1 MSLALQQAILAFTV
15 TLALIWLLARIA
27 PRLGLMDAPNH
38 RKKHAGQVPL
48 VGGIAIFL
56 TLMLCAWIWKE
67 VGLHSVGTQVNALKM
82 FMVAGGALVL
92 LGVLDD
98 RFQLSVFTR
107 TAFEVGIAMLL
118 IEGLNLRLT
127 ELGDLVGT
135 GHIELKSWIAYPFT
149 VVCIFGVINAYNMLD
164 GMDGLLGIVML
175 TTLIAFHLFT
185 GIEPGILTIV
195 IGSSLA
201 AFLIS
206 NLGVA
211 PFIPKSFLG
220 DAGSKLL
227 GLLVVALVLTVT
239 STQIGGDRLI
249 DPVTALYLLGLPLFD
264 MAFTTLR
271 RILRGKSPVRS
282 DNTHIHHLMRTLGLS
297 ERRSLVIIGTL
308 GISMPYLGLM
318 LARSGAAEAYQ
329 FYIFLGCF
337 AGYCL
342 IMSQAW
348 FVATRCRGNTVSREP
363 TTPITDTRQE
373 AHEI

>member
-1 MSLALQQAILAFTV
+1 MSLALQQATLAFTV

-27 PRLGLMDAPNH
+27 PRLGLVDAPNH
-38 RKKHAGQVPL
+38 RKKHAGNIPL

-56 TLMLCAWIWKE
+56 TLTLCAWIWQE
-67 VGLHSVGTQVNALKM
+67 VGLHSVGTQTQALKT

-107 TAFEVGIAMLL
+107 TTFEIGIALLL

-127 ELGDLVGT
+127 ELGDLIGT
-135 GHIELKSWIAYPFT
+135 GFIGLNNWVSYPFT
-149 VVCIFGVINAYNMLD
+149 VLCIFGVINAYNMLD
-164 GMDGLLGIVML
+164 GMDGLLGIIIL
-175 TTLIAFHLFT
+175 ITLAAFHLFT

-195 IGSSLA
+195 IGSSLT

-206 NLGVA
+206 NLGLA

-227 GLLVVALVLTVT
+227 GLLVVAMVLTVT

-249 DPVTALYLLGLPLFD
+249 EPVTALYLLGLPLFD

-271 RILRGKSPVRS
+271 RILRGKSPIRS
-282 DNTHIHHLMRTLGLS
+282 DSTHIHHLMRTLGLS
-297 ERRSLVIIGTL
+297 ERRALVIIGTL
-308 GISMPYLGLM
+308 GISMPFLGLM
-318 LARSGAAEAYQ
+318 LDKSGAAEAYQ
-329 FYIFLGCF
+329 FYIFLACF

-348 FVATRCRGNTVSREP
+348 FVATRCRGGSATGEAPVSSTEIGP
-363 TTPITDTRQE
+363 KT
-373 AHEI
+373 HET